1 MGMSTSHGD
10 KPPSGQEL
18 RAITAPHGRM
28 QRDAADSMENG
39 SGCHAAGNPHH
50 HDYTHKFAVQEL
62 GMQEQSKC

>member
-10 KPPSGQEL
+10 KLPSEHEL
-18 RAITAPHGRM
+18 HAITAPHGCM

-39 SGCHAAGNPHH
+39 SDCHVAGNPHH
-50 HDYTHKFAVQEL
+50 HDYTHKSAVQEL